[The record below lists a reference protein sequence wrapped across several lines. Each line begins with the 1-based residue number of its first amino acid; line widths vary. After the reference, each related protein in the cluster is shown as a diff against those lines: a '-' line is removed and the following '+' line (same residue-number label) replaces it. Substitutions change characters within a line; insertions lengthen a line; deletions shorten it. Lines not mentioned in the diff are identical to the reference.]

1 MKMFTEHLLLTF
13 FSLSLVDFYQCP
25 SELGQGIA
33 FKNQKKLENDH
44 STYKKVLI
52 SF

>member
-1 MKMFTEHLLLTF
+1 
-13 FSLSLVDFYQCP
+13 LVDFYQCP

-44 STYKKVLI
+44 RT
-52 SF
+52 